1 MKKIGVKKVQLTFFG
16 MKHMTD
22 FYIGRTGA
30 FEELLNA
37 VNILLEHGIAPRFQL
52 FINQENKEDIVEF
65 IIKRENPSRFYEITD
80 NTHIIDENEYW
91 ALEPEEREGF
101 KEIYTIYAITED
113 EAEYVVDEE
122 ILFNEYTELSDDVP
136 YNWVDDYII
145 SEYEYIDDFIEQV
158 NNQLNLRKDL
168 RFNMKDTFY
177 MTCFGGSK
185 SFVVTAQTH
194 KKPYTQTIS
203 YHPEK
208 AVENEDYNIL
218 DGNSLTAE
226 NVDRVE
232 DIKIPTITY
241 KGSIHF
247 GDGSADD
254 TPCLVETD
262 EGTKKPYSVGVMNY
276 AGISIPK
283 DTNNQPFKYVDDGNG
298 GAKYIDWERTQLA
311 DLFNFPIIDKI
322 IVVDYIAWSAFVNI
336 PQYGYYK
343 NENNE
348 DVPYKKTVTMNGLL
362 SGIVFNGD
370 AMYIKEL
377 NELELLLSDDFANK
391 ANTYV
396 EKRAIYGFDYSMIV
410 NSFLSTAK
418 GYIRTHTTR
427 ELIEMFYNMFGQ
439 PSIID
444 PNIVSI
450 NTFINIITGIVVVND
465 RISYFENGNEIFGV
479 DVKSVLKYIL
489 AFTKYFVNTND
500 QSNEMQYAFV
510 LPFTTILQLQDRN
523 GCGVLDT
530 IEGDLKVEL
539 SNEAV
544 NDCRNGGEKIIKFES
559 DNSMYFSIF
568 KAKVNGNIVYPL
580 NLARQN
586 AMQLWQINDRIDT
599 IYNTV
604 QPQNL
609 FSFQTKTDYLR
620 GRNGLIDTRFES
632 EVLVINDDG
641 QEEYEPTRGYG
652 TTGEFIPTGSFSYP
666 IFVVAETENHVRALS
681 PVYDYSNVLGKV
693 RFGVYHRKDAI
704 IDETTGTYT
713 LNETTDKKFGV
724 AVANSHFYLDNYSYK
739 LSAVCKVDNANTIT
753 ITEQTLT
760 KANQFAFTTIDD
772 TLYNIIRNK
781 INGFGPVIS
790 DIARN
795 TTITAIDYTGLKHI
809 CGVENSSFAETEWYT
824 FIWNGNLPLD
834 SGDVPGVNTCGLIDG
849 DEYVY
854 SVENVQEKN
863 DTQINVPEAYISPN
877 YIGTFLGWSE
887 NRPDPNNI
895 IQSFNNY
902 TPVNDC
908 HVFFANWDRT
918 LPTRTVTYLDMD
930 GVTVLETQNVTH
942 GQTTQPSVSGDF
954 YVQGDTTK
962 TIVSFPYTVTSD
974 ITFVKY
980 NPDEEHTVTWTRE
993 MFEVHFLDENNREI
1007 ED

>member
-1 MKKIGVKKVQLTFFG
+1 M
-16 MKHMTD
+16 
-22 FYIGRTGA
+22 
-30 FEELLNA
+30 
-37 VNILLEHGIAPRFQL
+37 
-52 FINQENKEDIVEF
+52 
-65 IIKRENPSRFYEITD
+65 
-80 NTHIIDENEYW
+80 
-91 ALEPEEREGF
+91 
-101 KEIYTIYAITED
+101 
-113 EAEYVVDEE
+113 
-122 ILFNEYTELSDDVP
+122 
-136 YNWVDDYII
+136 
-145 SEYEYIDDFIEQV
+145 
-158 NNQLNLRKDL
+158 
-168 RFNMKDTFY
+168 
-177 MTCFGGSK
+177 
-185 SFVVTAQTH
+185 
-194 KKPYTQTIS
+194 
-203 YHPEK
+203 
-208 AVENEDYNIL
+208 
-218 DGNSLTAE
+218 
-226 NVDRVE
+226 
-232 DIKIPTITY
+232 
-241 KGSIHF
+241 
-247 GDGSADD
+247 
-254 TPCLVETD
+254 
-262 EGTKKPYSVGVMNY
+262 
-276 AGISIPK
+276 
-283 DTNNQPFKYVDDGNG
+283 
-298 GAKYIDWERTQLA
+298 
-311 DLFNFPIIDKI
+311 
-322 IVVDYIAWSAFVNI
+322 
-336 PQYGYYK
+336 
-343 NENNE
+343 
-348 DVPYKKTVTMNGLL
+348 
-362 SGIVFNGD
+362 
-370 AMYIKEL
+370 
-377 NELELLLSDDFANK
+377 
-391 ANTYV
+391 
-396 EKRAIYGFDYSMIV
+396 
-410 NSFLSTAK
+410 
-418 GYIRTHTTR
+418 
-427 ELIEMFYNMFGQ
+427 
-439 PSIID
+439 
-444 PNIVSI
+444 
-450 NTFINIITGIVVVND
+450 
-465 RISYFENGNEIFGV
+465 
-479 DVKSVLKYIL
+479 
-489 AFTKYFVNTND
+489 
-500 QSNEMQYAFV
+500 
-510 LPFTTILQLQDRN
+510 
-523 GCGVLDT
+523 
-530 IEGDLKVEL
+530 
-539 SNEAV
+539 
-544 NDCRNGGEKIIKFES
+544 
-559 DNSMYFSIF
+559 
-568 KAKVNGNIVYPL
+568 
-580 NLARQN
+580 
-586 AMQLWQINDRIDT
+586 
-599 IYNTV
+599 
-604 QPQNL
+604 
-609 FSFQTKTDYLR
+609 
-620 GRNGLIDTRFES
+620 
-632 EVLVINDDG
+632 
-641 QEEYEPTRGYG
+641 
-652 TTGEFIPTGSFSYP
+652 
-666 IFVVAETENHVRALS
+666 S